1 MRTLFFTF
9 LLLPVLLSAQVKT
22 AIDKKKSTIT
32 YSMNHMLHAWDG
44 TSSDLNGVVQLN
56 AEGNIEKVAILS
68 KVSAFDSKSSNR
80 DAHMLEV
87 TEALKYPNISFSS
100 TAVTESATG
109 ELEVKGTLQFHGVKK
124 EISFKGLRNKKGNST
139 VVTGNFIFLLED
151 FNIERPSFMLKKV
164 DNEVK
169 VAFEVYY

>member
-1 MRTLFFTF
+1 MLMPM
-9 LLLPVLLSAQVKT
+9 LVSAQVKKT
-22 AIDKKKSTIT
+22 IDKEKSSVT
-32 YSMNHMLHAWDG
+32 YSMNHMLHAWEG
-44 TSSDLNGVVQLN
+44 TSTSLNGIVQLKDN
-56 AEGNIEKVAILS
+56 GQIEKVAIVS

-100 TAVTESATG
+100 NAVSESANG
-109 ELEVKGTLQFHGVKK
+109 ELDIKGSLQFHGVKK
-124 EISFKGLRNKKGNST
+124 EIAFKGLKKSNGNT
-139 VVTGNFIFLLED
+139 TIVTGNFIFLLED

-169 VAFEVYY
+169 VAFEIHY